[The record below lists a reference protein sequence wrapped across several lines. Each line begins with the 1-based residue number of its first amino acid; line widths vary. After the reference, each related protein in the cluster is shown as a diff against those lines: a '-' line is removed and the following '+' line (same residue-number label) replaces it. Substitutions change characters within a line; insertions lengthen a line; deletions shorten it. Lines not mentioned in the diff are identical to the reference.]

1 MSVHGFLWIDKP
13 KGITSHDTVQRV
25 RKILK
30 IRKVGHSGNLDPHAT
45 GLLILGVGWGT
56 RFLPYLMDLSKTYLT
71 QIQLGVLTDT
81 LDVTGEVLQRREVPP
96 LTEEQVRGV
105 LRQFL
110 GEIDQV
116 PPAYSAVKVQGKRLY
131 ELAREGILVVPKKK
145 RVTVHEL
152 ELIHLSRDTL
162 TLRARVSKGTYI
174 RSLARDIAEALG
186 TVGVVRELRR
196 LSIGPYT
203 VENAV
208 PLEDEELV
216 RQSLKSFDEGLG
228 HMPEVVLRPAGV
240 GVFLNGNRVSLRAI
254 ARRSRDAGSFQYVR
268 VYDAEQQFLGIG
280 FLTWD
285 GLYPKRLLPV
295 TG

>member
-1 MSVHGFLWIDKP
+1 
-13 KGITSHDTVQRV
+13 
-25 RKILK
+25 
-30 IRKVGHSGNLDPHAT
+30 
-45 GLLILGVGWGT
+45 
-56 RFLPYLMDLSKTYLT
+56 
-71 QIQLGVLTDT
+71 
-81 LDVTGEVLQRREVPP
+81 
-96 LTEEQVRGV
+96 
-105 LRQFL
+105 
-110 GEIDQV
+110 
-116 PPAYSAVKVQGKRLY
+116 
-131 ELAREGILVVPKKK
+131 
-145 RVTVHEL
+145 
-152 ELIHLSRDTL
+152 
-162 TLRARVSKGTYI
+162 
-174 RSLARDIAEALG
+174 
-186 TVGVVRELRR
+186 VGVVRELRR